1 MDRYTKGFVVA
12 ALVYF
17 FLAALLGIWMGG
29 TDAAG
34 WVRFGHV
41 HFNLLGFMTMMIYGV
56 GYFILPR
63 FNGRPLH
70 WPSLVPI
77 HFYIANIGLI
87 GMVATAP
94 ERPSTGFILFS
105 ALSVV
110 SAGMFAVNLGA
121 TMLIEPKA
129 ETDGEEASSSEETAP
144 TAPSSA
150 ARPTSAVSSSAP
162 VGASEDKTEGAVP
175 SATTPQAAQKVD
187 PDMRVGEILTRWPQT
202 VDVFVGHGFASLA
215 SPEHREQVK
224 QIPITLRMACQRHN
238 VDLDYMMSELNEAIS
253 PSFAAKATSAATE
266 GGLAGKA
273 KAKSPKGKLAKG
285 ETIGADHILGEILG
299 AYPETEKVFRKYYGD
314 GCFSCPGQATES
326 VKQSAM
332 MHNVSEKQLLTELNH
347 AAGF

>member
-17 FLAALLGIWMGG
+17 FLAAVLGIWMGG

-34 WVRFGHV
+34 WVRFAHV
-41 HFNLLGFMTMMIYGV
+41 HFNLLGFMSMMIYGV

-63 FNGRPLH
+63 FNGRTLR
-70 WPSLVPI
+70 WPSWVPV
-77 HFYIANIGLI
+77 HFFVANIGLV

-94 ERPSTGFILFS
+94 SIPSAGFVLFS
-105 ALSVV
+105 ALSVI

-121 TMLIEPKA
+121 TMLMEPKA
-129 ETDGEEASSSEETAP
+129 EVEEEEPA
-144 TAPSSA
+144 SA
-150 ARPTSAVSSSAP
+150 AEVSSPGVASTATAGHAP
-162 VGASEDKTEGAVP
+162 AAVP
-175 SATTPQAAQKVD
+175 SAPPPAAPKID
-187 PDMRVGEILTRWPQT
+187 PDTRVGEILTRWPQT
-202 VDVFVGHGFASLA
+202 VEVFVGHGFASLA
-215 SPEHREQVK
+215 NPEHREQVK

-238 VDLDYMMSELNEAIS
+238 VDLDYMMSELNETIS
-253 PSFAAKATSAATE
+253 PASAAKDASPGVSSAAT
-266 GGLAGKA
+266 AGPAPGARKA
-273 KAKSPKGKLAKG
+273 AKKGKLGRG
-285 ETIGADHILGEILG
+285 EAIGADHILGEILG

-332 MHNVSEKQLLTELNH
+332 MHNVSERQLLTELNR